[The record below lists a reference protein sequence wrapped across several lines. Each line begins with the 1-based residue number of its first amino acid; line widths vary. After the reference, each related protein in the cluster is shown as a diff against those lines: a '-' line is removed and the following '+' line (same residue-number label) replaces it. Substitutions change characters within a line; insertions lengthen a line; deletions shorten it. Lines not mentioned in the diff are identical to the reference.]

1 MLIRMLALGCNW
13 LIEPIHLD
21 AWQPCFVDFC
31 WGGSPTFKLH
41 IGAPAHVHGRLRR
54 PPGSS
59 LSTSSSPP
67 RPGTPW
73 RRILKTL
80 SRPRLGQPD
89 SAITHGP

>member
-1 MLIRMLALGCNW
+1 MLFRMLALGCNW

-54 PPGSS
+54 PPARR
-59 LSTSSSPP
+59 SPLQAP
-67 RPGTPW
+67 
-73 RRILKTL
+73 LHA
-80 SRPRLGQPD
+80 LGHRGGA
-89 SAITHGP
+89 S